1 MYKKIGT
8 IKNGQIVEVI
18 TTKFWEDYKLEDN
31 QIILDSE
38 IKIPC
43 DAETFEFTGDALSS
57 RTNYNTDTTD
67 KLIME
72 TKTALLEEEL
82 EILKQELISGGV
94 ING

>member
-8 IKNGQIVEVI
+8 IKNGQVVEAI
-18 TTKFWEDYKLEDN
+18 TTEFYDMYELKDN
-31 QIILDSE
+31 QIILDYE
-38 IKIPC
+38 VQIPC
-43 DAETFEFTGDALSS
+43 DAETLAFTGNPTCE
-57 RTNYNTDTTD
+57 RTNYNTDTID

-82 EILKQELISGGV
+82 ELLKQELISGGV